1 MVAFQR
7 AMKSSDSKNAP
18 RARAREPGPARGV
31 LKVAPAPAG
40 QFHHARLAAPTAIAS
55 LIQHI
60 WIVRWQMDDGKTH
73 TAQTLPYPNVHLVIE
88 NGQALI
94 HGIHHGRFIRELV
107 GAGGVVGVKF
117 RPGALF
123 PFWRRSVSLLRN
135 RSVAAERVFG
145 SAICELSREIGASG
159 IDDVSVV
166 VAVERFFLRR
176 WPEEDTNVDQ
186 VASIVGAIE
195 SDRTILKVEDL
206 LPRYACTKRT
216 LQRLFEQYVGIG
228 PKWVI
233 NRFRMHEAVER
244 LDRGEPVDWAGFAQD
259 LGYFDQAHFNRD
271 FKSLIGCTP
280 KQYATRA

>member
-1 MVAFQR
+1 MA
-7 AMKSSDSKNAP
+7 
-18 RARAREPGPARGV
+18 
-31 LKVAPAPAG
+31 APAP
-40 QFHHARLAAPTAIAS
+40 IAS
-55 LIQHI
+55 MIQHI
-60 WIVRWQMDDGKTH
+60 WIVRWHMPDGTTH

-94 HGIHHGRFIRELV
+94 HGIHRGRFTRELV
-107 GAGGVVGVKF
+107 GEGGAVGVKF
-117 RPGALF
+117 RPGGLF
-123 PFWRRSVSLLRN
+123 PFWRRSVSLLKN
-135 RSVAAERVFG
+135 RSVAAEQVFG
-145 SAICELSREIGASG
+145 SAVCELSRDVGASR
-159 IDDVSVV
+159 IDDAFVV
-166 VAVERFFLRR
+166 RAIERFFVRH
-176 WPEEDTNVDQ
+176 WPAPDPNVDQ
-186 VASIVGAIE
+186 VADIVASIE

-206 LPRYACTKRT
+206 LPRYACTKRS

-233 NRFRMHEAVER
+233 NRFRMHEVIER